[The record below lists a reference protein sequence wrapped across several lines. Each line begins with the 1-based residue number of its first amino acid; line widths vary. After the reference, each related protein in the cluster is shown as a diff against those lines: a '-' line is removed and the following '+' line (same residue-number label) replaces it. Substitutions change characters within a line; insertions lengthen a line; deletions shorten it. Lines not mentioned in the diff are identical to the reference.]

1 MSARLGVA
9 APDLSGPPAPEDS
22 VGIPL
27 GVTPRRTGR
36 LRRGGIL
43 LVAAGLA
50 AASAT
55 LGGASPALRG
65 PEGNGPLLLVVAGVG
80 GTPEHRERF
89 SAWARDLC
97 AAAISAPGPRRVLVL
112 LEREGEPADEADPCA
127 PGGRSTLEEIG
138 RRIAEAGGAP
148 GAAEGLFV
156 VLIGHGSG
164 GANTGGREA
173 RFNLPGPDLTP
184 AELARMLDAVSAGP
198 VTVAHLGS
206 ASGAFVPA
214 LSAPGRVIL
223 AASAAHETNE
233 TRFAEH
239 FIAAFSNDDSGGGA
253 DRNKDGRLSALEAFD
268 FARLGVER
276 EYDERGLLRTE
287 HPLLDDNGDGVG
299 SLDPATAPGSDGV
312 LAARRSLLFRTA
324 EAAGEAAPEGADPEL
339 RALIA
344 ERDEL
349 AARVDALREVRESMD
364 EEAYLAELE
373 TLLLRIAEI
382 AERIAAIRARTE
394 EAR

>member
-1 MSARLGVA
+1 MSARLGAA
-9 APDLSGPPAPEDS
+9 APDLSGAPAPEDS

-27 GVTPRRTGR
+27 GATPRRTGR

-43 LVAAGLA
+43 LVAAGLG

-55 LGGASPALRG
+55 LGGASPALRA

-156 VLIGHGSG
+156 VLIGHGSA

-184 AELARMLDAVSAGP
+184 AGLARMLDAVSAGP

-239 FIAAFSNDDSGGGA
+239 FIAAFSNDDSGGGPT
-253 DRNKDGRLSALEAFD
+253 GT
-268 FARLGVER
+268 
-276 EYDERGLLRTE
+276 RTGGSRRSKPSILPGSGWNASTTSGACCGPNT
-287 HPLLDDNGDGVG
+287 PLLDDNGDGVG

-324 EAAGEAAPEGADPEL
+324 EAAGEAAREGADPEL